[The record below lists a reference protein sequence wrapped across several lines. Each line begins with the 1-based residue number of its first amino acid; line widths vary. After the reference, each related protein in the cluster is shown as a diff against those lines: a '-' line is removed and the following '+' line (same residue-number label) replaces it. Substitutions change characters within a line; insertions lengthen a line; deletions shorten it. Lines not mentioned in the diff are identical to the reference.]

1 MKYFRFV
8 CEIKAKSSEDVNK
21 SRDCINEVGIYC
33 AYLSRMYEYY
43 FPATQTDNVV
53 SITVC
58 LIDNLQKTKYPTSCD
73 MKVVSNVVNIDK
85 FNQLT
90 PKDKSF
96 YIIDLCQQAIMSLV
110 YEMQWNTEVFER
122 TYDKI
127 ISMGGLFREYWRKAK
142 SSPNKQLKAQIYF
155 EDDYE
160 KDGIYIDFTDK
171 RGKLI
176 KRVQFAPKGYQI
188 YCKGISEL
196 QWQDN
201 SHVIIKRAFGHGF
214 TKTSD
219 YWMIGVDGS
228 IEYHSPRVE
237 NTEINT
243 HGLFDLGI
251 LYWEGKTI
259 MKNPNKGLELIK
271 KAADLNNKHAQ
282 KWLERNMKQRTD
294 SEQKND

>member
-43 FPATQTDNVV
+43 QPASQTANVV

-142 SSPNKQLKAQIYF
+142 SSPTKQLKA
-155 EDDYE
+155 
-160 KDGIYIDFTDK
+160 
-171 RGKLI
+171 
-176 KRVQFAPKGYQI
+176 
-188 YCKGISEL
+188 
-196 QWQDN
+196 
-201 SHVIIKRAFGHGF
+201 
-214 TKTSD
+214 
-219 YWMIGVDGS
+219 
-228 IEYHSPRVE
+228 
-237 NTEINT
+237 
-243 HGLFDLGI
+243 
-251 LYWEGKTI
+251 
-259 MKNPNKGLELIK
+259 
-271 KAADLNNKHAQ
+271 
-282 KWLERNMKQRTD
+282 
-294 SEQKND
+294 

>member
-1 MKYFRFV
+1 M
-8 CEIKAKSSEDVNK
+8 
-21 SRDCINEVGIYC
+21 G
-33 AYLSRMYEYY
+33 MYEYY

-110 YEMQWNTEVFER
+110 YEMQWNTEVFEH

-155 EDDYE
+155 EDDYIVHLRPSGNAPE
-160 KDGIYIDFTDK
+160 FRCYVEAKDEVYAK
-171 RGKLI
+171 NLLNKMI
-176 KRVQFAPKGYQI
+176 KRME
-188 YCKGISEL
+188 EL
-196 QWQDN
+196 
-201 SHVIIKRAFGHGF
+201 R
-214 TKTSD
+214 
-219 YWMIGVDGS
+219 
-228 IEYHSPRVE
+228 
-237 NTEINT
+237 
-243 HGLFDLGI
+243 
-251 LYWEGKTI
+251 
-259 MKNPNKGLELIK
+259 
-271 KAADLNNKHAQ
+271 
-282 KWLERNMKQRTD
+282 
-294 SEQKND
+294 

>member
-110 YEMQWNTEVFER
+110 YEMQWNTEVFEH

-127 ISMGGLFREYWRKAK
+127 ISMGGL
-142 SSPNKQLKAQIYF
+142 
-155 EDDYE
+155 
-160 KDGIYIDFTDK
+160 
-171 RGKLI
+171 
-176 KRVQFAPKGYQI
+176 
-188 YCKGISEL
+188 
-196 QWQDN
+196 
-201 SHVIIKRAFGHGF
+201 
-214 TKTSD
+214 TSD

-259 MKNPNKGLELIK
+259 MQNPNKGLELIK